1 MISERDKIKSLSDIG
16 ICLQTIIKSRYK
28 KNVRPIYTSGGR
40 YRSIYIS
47 FYRSPHV
54 FQFYVEDRHNQFFI
68 CLLKN
73 EKIIR
78 KDIVKYNESIDYF
91 YKRISYFFGL
101 IN

>member
-28 KNVRPIYTSGGR
+28 KNVKPIYTSGGR
-40 YRSIYIS
+40 YKSLYIS
-47 FYRSPHV
+47 FYKSPHV
-54 FQFYVEDRHNQFFI
+54 FQFYVEDRRNQFYMY
-68 CLLKN
+68 LLKN

-78 KDIVKYNESIDYF
+78 KDVVRYNELIDYF
-91 YKRISYFFGL
+91 YKRVSYFFGL

>member
-1 MISERDKIKSLSDIG
+1 MISERECIKSLSDIG

-28 KNVRPIYTSGGR
+28 KNVKPIYTSGGK
-40 YRSIYIS
+40 YRSLYIS
-47 FYRSPHV
+47 FYRLSHV
-54 FQFYVEDRHNQFFI
+54 FQFYVEDRHSQFFI

-78 KDIVKYNESIDYF
+78 KDVVRNNESIEYF
-91 YKRISYFFGL
+91 YKRISYFFNL